1 VNRTA
6 DADLH
11 LTDAG
16 LEKSTM
22 RKVML
27 RIVPVLMV
35 SYFLA
40 YLDRINIGFAAL
52 QMNKDLGLTST
63 AFGWAAGI
71 FFIAYIVC
79 EIPSNILMEKFCA
92 RFWIARIMVT
102 WGLITAATAFVVG
115 PNSLMIARFLLG
127 AAEAGFFPGVILYV
141 TYWCPAAHRAKV
153 ISTFSISI
161 PLSGFFGSPISGAI
175 LGLDQWLGLHGW
187 QWLFILEGLP
197 ASLVGLFVFF
207 WLPNKPAD
215 AKWLTAVERNWL
227 ERTLRAEDARNPARA
242 HQSLWRSLADPT
254 VLLLGLISMGSLA
267 TGYGL
272 AYWLP
277 QMIKA
282 FGLSDFK
289 TGLVN
294 AIPFGIAA
302 IGMLVWAWH
311 SDLRKERVWHTAIP
325 LLTAAIGLAA
335 CLYLNT
341 LWPVLI
347 ALCFALLGG
356 YGVKGPFWAL
366 VSDWISPA
374 NKAAAIATVNSI
386 ASLSGFVGPFM
397 IGYIKDKTGSY
408 AMGTLPMILLALIG
422 AAAVFIT
429 NARRS
434 SRKLVAISTPAE

>member
-1 VNRTA
+1 MPP
-6 DADLH
+6 DK
-11 LTDAG
+11 
-16 LEKSTM
+16 EKIAAAIF
-22 RKVML
+22 RKISL
-27 RIVPVLMV
+27 RIIPVLFIC
-35 SYFLA
+35 YILA
-40 YLDRINIGFAAL
+40 YLDRVNIGFA
-52 QMNKDLGLTST
+52 KLGMKQEDWFSDAVFATGS
-63 AFGWAAGI
+63 GI
-71 FFIAYIVC
+71 FFVGYFLFEV
-79 EIPSNILMEKFCA
+79 PGNILMH
-92 RFWIARIMVT
+92 RVGARIWMT
-102 WGLITAATAFVVG
+102 RIMISWGVMSALCATASSAHLFY
-115 PNSLMIARFLLG
+115 LLRFLLG
-127 AAEAGFFPGVILYV
+127 VAEAGFFPGVILYV

-215 AKWLTAVERNWL
+215 AKWLTAAERNWL

-242 HQSLWRSLADPT
+242 HQSLWRSLTDPT

-272 AYWLP
+272 AFWLP

-325 LLTAAIGLAA
+325 LLTAATGLAA
-335 CLYLNT
+335 CLYLDT

-408 AMGTLPMILLALIG
+408 AMGTVPMILLALIG

-434 SRKLVAISTPAE
+434 SRKLVAINALAE